1 MEPVNVKTKAI
12 YAGKNAAMLAL
23 AGFDSN
29 LWGTFLQWQ
38 ELGYKIKK
46 GAKSSKIF
54 KVVEYEKNDQEK
66 TDRAVRTYSVFNE
79 EQVEKRE
86 LANA

>member
-1 MEPVNVKTKAI
+1 MEPMNVKTKAM

-46 GAKSSKIF
+46 GAKSSKIL
-54 KVVEYEKNDQEK
+54 KVVQYEKSDEEK
-66 TDRAVRTYSVFNE
+66 SDRAIRTYSVFNQ
-79 EQVEKRE
+79 EQVEKRV
-86 LANA
+86 ANA